1 MLKEVG
7 ASGQISLGKKYAG
20 QLFDMVFYPD
30 GRVELVPMKAVP
42 AVQGQGAVAGP
53 SSVQEEAAAYRVG
66 DGWLTPE
73 RLAARKAA
81 QERSPQ
87 ETERLAR
94 QWENENQ
101 QVIDSM
107 NQHYEAQG
115 SMSQR
120 IHERRNEKAASTPDS
135 AQQATREWAESHAAE
150 IDQYNDWASQH
161 EPYSQRVR
169 RWREQGDTGKP

>member
-42 AVQGQGAVAGP
+42 AVQD
-53 SSVQEEAAAYRVG
+53 EAAAYRVG

-94 QWENENQ
+94 QWETENQ
-101 QVIDSM
+101 QVMNSM
-107 NQHYEAQG
+107 NQHYGAVG
-115 SMSQR
+115 SMGWR
-120 IHERRNEKAASTPDS
+120 MHEWRKKQAGLADAATVP
-135 AQQATREWAESHAAE
+135 EP
-150 IDQYNDWASQH
+150 ASQQ
-161 EPYSQRVR
+161 S
-169 RWREQGDTGKP
+169 T

>member
-42 AVQGQGAVAGP
+42 TVGEPAAFQYPAAEPAPQHMVQDVA
-53 SSVQEEAAAYRVG
+53 ATYKVG

-81 QERSPQ
+81 YERTP
-87 ETERLAR
+87 EEFNAARDRWGKWEEENKDAIAAMNERMAK
-94 QWENENQ
+94 
-101 QVIDSM
+101 I
-107 NQHYEAQG
+107 G
-115 SMSQR
+115 SMGRR
-120 IHERRNEKAASTPDS
+120 IHEWKKAKNQ
-135 AQQATREWAESHAAE
+135 AQSSVKVANGA
-150 IDQYNDWASQH
+150 
-161 EPYSQRVR
+161 V
-169 RWREQGDTGKP
+169 